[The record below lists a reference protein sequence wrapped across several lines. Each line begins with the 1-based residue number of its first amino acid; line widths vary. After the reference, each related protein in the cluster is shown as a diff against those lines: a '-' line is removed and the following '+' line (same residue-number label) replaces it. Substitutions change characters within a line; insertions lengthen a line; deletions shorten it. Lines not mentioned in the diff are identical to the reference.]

1 MEFQDAT
8 WIGTDEEGRVG
19 VFFTGGQGPIRETSF
34 ISNADQYRIE
44 DLLLE
49 LRRTSVSSL
58 YIPYKRPD
66 DYVAMA
72 ERGLYAFDWTDAHR
86 VSSAERNV
94 YKLVAEPSQPLNVA
108 QLPDSL
114 RRLGRATK
122 IQGEGAHFPQA
133 RDCGVRV

>member
-1 MEFQDAT
+1 
-8 WIGTDEEGRVG
+8 
-19 VFFTGGQGPIRETSF
+19 
-34 ISNADQYRIE
+34 
-44 DLLLE
+44 
-49 LRRTSVSSL
+49 
-58 YIPYKRPD
+58 
-66 DYVAMA
+66 MA